1 MSPPSLS
8 SISPNRLSGTRM
20 HADIGRFDPLPP
32 TRGGVAG
39 EECPC
44 FVQLTVEVTSLDVL
58 SHLLF
63 AFHPPCMSSSD
74 LFFSEKLLPVPR
86 KTDTFSVSFIYNF
99 PLPDAS
105 CISILCIKVGQRSKC
120 SKDFK
125 LAGRKIEEGPITLSY
140 RNLCSG
146 GWALENQGFP
156 LHCMF
161 SRIRCLNNH
170 GFWI

>member
-1 MSPPSLS
+1 MQTSGDLTRFHLHEVVLLVKNAVFC
-8 SISPNRLSGTRM
+8 SPNCWSHIFG
-20 HADIGRFDPLPP
+20 H
-32 TRGGVAG
+32 
-39 EECPC
+39 
-44 FVQLTVEVTSLDVL
+44 VL

-63 AFHPPCMSSSD
+63 AFHPQCMSSSD
-74 LFFSEKLLPVPR
+74 LFFSQNLLPVPR

-99 PLPDAS
+99 PLPDAP

-125 LAGRKIEEGPITLSY
+125 LTGRKIEGPITLSY

-170 GFWI
+170 GFWIWLVLSISS